1 MNEQSSNKLST
12 ETEEETHCPVCGETV
27 NPLDNYFRAYG
38 FCSIPCGAE
47 LYGVS
52 PYSYS

>member
-1 MNEQSSNKLST
+1 MDEQNSNKLST
-12 ETEEETHCPVCGETV
+12 EETHCPVCGEIV
-27 NPLDNYFRAYG
+27 DPLDNYFRAYG

-47 LYGVS
+47 MYGVS